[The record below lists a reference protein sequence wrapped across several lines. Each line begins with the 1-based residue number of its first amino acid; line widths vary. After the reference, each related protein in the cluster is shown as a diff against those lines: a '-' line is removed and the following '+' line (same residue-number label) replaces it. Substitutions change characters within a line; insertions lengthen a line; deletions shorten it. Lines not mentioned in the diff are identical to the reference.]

1 MLKII
6 AEFDPDDVLPFIG
19 KVGTPKKEYIV
30 GETTLSLKMTS
41 LRLRTF
47 KASRQCVICGLFGTK
62 VLLEQFEGS
71 CSSRPHF
78 NLYGEG
84 TPSNIYRSHAVSPEK
99 SGLILFTKDHVLPK
113 SKGGQNN
120 LANMQSMCVI
130 CNGLKANSMF
140 GNKGM
145 KLLRKFYDE
154 NIGLDN
160 SELLKELSIKRKAIT
175 ADVQIK

>member
-1 MLKII
+1 
-6 AEFDPDDVLPFIG
+6 
-19 KVGTPKKEYIV
+19 
-30 GETTLSLKMTS
+30 
-41 LRLRTF
+41 
-47 KASRQCVICGLFGTK
+47 VICGLFGTK